1 MIPSRGLLHGFKIRN
16 RFFGWDSLTLL
27 RSVLI
32 LIKVSFH
39 PFKDRY
45 TFFFLLLDNRQT
57 DRHTHTHTHPHKAR
71 MRDGRGRGTGKE
83 VKESMMRI
91 FISGFFCKYP
101 TSSRPVFFLMCEDH
115 FVLRDWKEGEE
126 QEEVGGGVEEGK
138 RCLALP
144 WVRAQGSLYEGSLHH
159 LKKEEEK

>member
-1 MIPSRGLLHGFKIRN
+1 LIPSRGLLHGFKIRN

-57 DRHTHTHTHPHKAR
+57 DTHTPTQSKNE
-71 MRDGRGRGTGKE
+71 GRKGAGHRERGE
-83 VKESMMRI
+83 RI
-91 FISGFFCKYP
+91 DDEDFYFRILLQVSN
-101 TSSRPVFFLMCEDH
+101 FLPSCFLFDVRGS
-115 FVLRDWKEGEE
+115 FRSPGLEGGGGAGGG
-126 QEEVGGGVEEGK
+126 GGGVEEGK